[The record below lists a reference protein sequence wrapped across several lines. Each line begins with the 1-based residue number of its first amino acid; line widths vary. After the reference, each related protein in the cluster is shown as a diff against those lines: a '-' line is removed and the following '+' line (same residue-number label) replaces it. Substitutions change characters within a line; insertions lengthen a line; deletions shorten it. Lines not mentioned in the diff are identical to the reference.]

1 MQDCFRW
8 KRKLLHAIGINMLE
22 ALGVKSGAIS
32 TGKLVILLKM
42 LGIDYVFGTNN
53 SADMN
58 DNC

>member
-1 MQDCFRW
+1 
-8 KRKLLHAIGINMLE
+8 MLE